1 MAEPLSIIGVAQTGL
16 SVAQALTKL
25 IQRLRSAPDELLALS
40 NEVWNLKL
48 VLDDV
53 QELVSS
59 HNAPSAHKL
68 DAVHALVYQ
77 IQIKLDTLST
87 LTAQWGRL
95 SKWGDSFSIGRRDR
109 FLWLKEK
116 ACFMKLQRE
125 IRELRSNLSIA
136 LGTQTWSAKEET
148 TYAIVANIE

>member
-1 MAEPLSIIGVAQTGL
+1 MAEPLFIIGVAQTGL
-16 SVAQALTKL
+16 IVAQALTKL

-59 HNAPSAHKL
+59 HNAPSVHKL
-68 DAVHALVYQ
+68 DAVHVLVYQ
-77 IQIKLDTLST
+77 IQFKLDTLST

-95 SKWGDSFSIGRRDR
+95 SKWGDSFIIGRKDR
-109 FLWLKEK
+109 F
-116 ACFMKLQRE
+116 
-125 IRELRSNLSIA
+125 
-136 LGTQTWSAKEET
+136 
-148 TYAIVANIE
+148 